1 MTATP
6 IDTHNRLARD
16 FVMMAGKE
24 TDSYNELLVVAETAM
39 LATMHLLVTKYG
51 IKPAQTSIYLEA
63 ALQAATERFSTGNA

>member
-24 TDSYNELLVVAETAM
+24 TDTQAELMVVIETTM
-39 LATMHLLVTKYG
+39 LASLQLLTRLYG
-51 IKPAQTSIYLEA
+51 QSPAHASIFMEA
-63 ALQAATERFSTGNA
+63 ALQRATERFAGGR